1 MILIEFTD
9 IAIINHVG
17 SILINMAGYLAP
29 IFGAIALTRH

>member
-9 IAIINHVG
+9 IAVINYFG

-29 IFGAIALTRH
+29 LFGAIALTRH